1 MRQES
6 VILIDAGTG
15 NLHSVQKALEAAG
28 ARVIR
33 TQDADLVRKARRI
46 VLPGVGAFGA
56 FIHTLRALALD
67 AAIEQALQAGAQF
80 LGICVGMQVLFE
92 ESEEMGTHRGLG
104 WLRGRVVRFPSMPGL
119 IVPHTG
125 WNQLRWLRPDPLA
138 EGIPSGE
145 YAYFNHSF
153 YCQPAVE
160 SDLLAIT
167 EHGLPFASAV
177 RHEAIWG
184 VQFHPEKSQ
193 AVGVRLLK
201 NFLEQR

>member
-6 VILIDAGTG
+6 VILVDAGTG
-15 NLHSVQKALEAAG
+15 NLHSVQKALEAVG

-33 TQDADLVRKARRI
+33 TQDAERVRKARYI

-56 FIHTLRALALD
+56 FIQTLRTLALD
-67 AAIEQALQAGAQF
+67 QAIDQALQAGAQF

-92 ESEEMGTHRGLG
+92 ESEEMGTHPGLG
-104 WLRGRVVRFPSMPGL
+104 WLRGRVVRFQSLPGL

-125 WNQLRWLRPDPLA
+125 WNTLHWVRHDPLA
-138 EGIPSGE
+138 QGIPSGE
-145 YAYFNHSF
+145 YVYFNHSF
-153 YCQPAVE
+153 YCRPETA

-177 RHEAIWG
+177 RHETIWG

-193 AVGVRLLK
+193 RVGLRLLK
-201 NFLEQR
+201 NFVEQR